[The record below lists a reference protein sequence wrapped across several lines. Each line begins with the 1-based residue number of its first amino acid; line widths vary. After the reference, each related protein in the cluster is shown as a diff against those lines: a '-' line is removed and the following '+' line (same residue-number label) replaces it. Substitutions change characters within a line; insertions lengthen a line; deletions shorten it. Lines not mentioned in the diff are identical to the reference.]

1 MRVSTLRS
9 RPRSIGCRVLPAGLL
24 LALAAALGP
33 SQATAHAAQS
43 AHPPHDGFA
52 DAQRTAG
59 AMPVILPLRER
70 AAVID
75 RWLERRLETVAPEV
89 MRREG
94 VDLWIVAAR
103 EYNEDPVIETM
114 LPSTYMAARRRTV
127 LILHD
132 RGSGQPLERLAVA
145 RYDIGPFPRAWD
157 PDSEPDQWG
166 RVAEVIAERDPQRI
180 AVNRSSTF
188 ALADGLTGTEY
199 DALMAA
205 LPAKYRERVAGT
217 ERLAIGWLEART
229 PEEMEVYPQIVR
241 IAHRIIAEGFS
252 AQVIQ
257 PGVTTTEDVVWW
269 YRERILELK
278 LATWFQPSVSVQRHE
293 KAGGA
298 REGEGDFSARPDEN
312 VIRPGDL
319 LHVDFGIKYLRLN
332 TDTQQHAYV
341 LKPGEEAAPEGLVR
355 ALAAGN
361 RLQDILTENFAAG
374 RSGNEILAGAL
385 EQARAEGI
393 DATIYTHPIGFH
405 GHGAGPTIGLWDN
418 QGGVPGRG
426 DYPLFPNTAHSI
438 ELNAAVP
445 VPEWGGQTVRIML
458 EEDAFFDGER
468 TWYIDGRQTGF
479 WLIPR

>member
-1 MRVSTLRS
+1 M
-9 RPRSIGCRVLPAGLL
+9 LPAGLL

-33 SQATAHAAQS
+33 SQATAQSAQS
-43 AHPPHDGFA
+43 AHPPRDEFA

-59 AMPVILPLRER
+59 AMPVILPLRKR

-75 RWLERRLETVAPEV
+75 RWLERRLETIAPEV

-132 RGSGQPLERLAVA
+132 RGPGQPLERLAVA

-166 RVAEVIAERDPQRI
+166 RVAEVIAERDPRRI

-229 PEEMEVYPQIVR
+229 PEGREGYPQIVR

-269 YRERILELK
+269 YRERILDLK

-341 LKPGEEAAPEGLVR
+341 LKPGEDAAPGGLVR

>member
-1 MRVSTLRS
+1 MRFPIPSCSKL
-9 RPRSIGCRVLPAGLL
+9 AGR
-24 LALAAALGP
+24 ALAVWALLGGLSLTPGLSPGPAPGLSTGP
-33 SQATAHAAQS
+33 SPLVAQS
-43 AHPPHDGFA
+43 AIPAAHGGFA
-52 DAQRTAG
+52 DAQRTDG
-59 AMPVILPLRER
+59 AMPVVLPLRER
-70 AAVID
+70 AGVID
-75 RWLERRLETVAPEV
+75 RWLERRLETVAPEI

-132 RGSGQPLERLAVA
+132 PGPGQPLERLAVA

-157 PDSEPDQWG
+157 PDAEPDQWG
-166 RVAEVIAERDPQRI
+166 RVAEIIAERDPGRI
-180 AVNRSSTF
+180 SVNRSSTF

-199 DALMAA
+199 DAFMDA
-205 LPAKYRERVAGT
+205 LPAKYRERVIPA
-217 ERLAIGWLEART
+217 ERLAIGWLETRT

-252 AQVIQ
+252 AKVIQ

-269 YRERILELK
+269 YRERILDLR
-278 LATWFQPSVSVQRHE
+278 LGTWFQPSVSVQRHE

-298 REGEGDFSARPDEN
+298 REGEGDFSARPEKN

-319 LHVDFGIKYLRLN
+319 LHVDFGITYLRLN

-341 LKPGEEAAPEGLVR
+341 LRPGENAAPPGLVR

-374 RSGNEILAGAL
+374 RSGNDILAGAL
-385 EQARAEGI
+385 AQAE
-393 DATIYTHPIGFH
+393 
-405 GHGAGPTIGLWDN
+405 
-418 QGGVPGRG
+418 GRG
-426 DYPLFPNTAHSI
+426 DRRDDLHAPDRLPRTRGRDPRSVCGTGRAGCR
-438 ELNAAVP
+438 AAA
-445 VPEWGGQTVRIML
+445 TIRSS
-458 EEDAFFDGER
+458 R
-468 TWYIDGRQTGF
+468 TRRT
-479 WLIPR
+479 RSN